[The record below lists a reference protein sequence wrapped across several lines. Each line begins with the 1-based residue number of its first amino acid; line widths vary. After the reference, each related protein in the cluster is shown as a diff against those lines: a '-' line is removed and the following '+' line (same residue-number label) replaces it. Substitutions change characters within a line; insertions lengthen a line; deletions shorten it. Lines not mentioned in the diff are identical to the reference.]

1 MREADQSFFP
11 SLTPTFQPPSTKICF
26 FFFFLPLSP
35 TPFVAWLP
43 FKFPE
48 QSIYLLDEG

>member
-26 FFFFLPLSP
+26 FFFFF
-35 TPFVAWLP
+35 TPFPHSIRGLAP
-43 FKFPE
+43 FQIPGAK
-48 QSIYLLDEG
+48 YLSAG